1 MLKLEGIKKSY
12 GRERVLD
19 DVFLEVDSE
28 IKALIGLNRSGKST
42 LLKIIA
48 GIVPLDQGKVWFDDN
63 EVTMLPPEKRNVGYV
78 PQHPALFQH
87 LTVEDNI
94 RYGMRNGRGTEES
107 FREVVELL
115 DLQDVLQKKPGE
127 LSGGYQ
133 SRCSLARSL
142 VPRPRVM
149 LLDEPLNGMD
159 TALKEKMLPE
169 FRKALKAA
177 GVPVLFVT
185 HDAGEAE
192 LIADSF
198 AVITGGRVYSVN
210 SCREAFELMRNH
222 S

>member
-1 MLKLEGIKKSY
+1 M
-12 GRERVLD
+12 
-19 DVFLEVDSE
+19 
-28 IKALIGLNRSGKST
+28 
-42 LLKIIA
+42 
-48 GIVPLDQGKVWFDDN
+48 
-63 EVTMLPPEKRNVGYV
+63 
-78 PQHPALFQH
+78 
-87 LTVEDNI
+87 
-94 RYGMRNGRGTEES
+94 
-107 FREVVELL
+107 
-115 DLQDVLQKKPGE
+115 
-127 LSGGYQ
+127 
-133 SRCSLARSL
+133 ARFL

-210 SCREAFELMRNH
+210 GCREAFELMRNH